1 MKCEICQLEEAKYKC
16 PVCSMRYCSLK
27 CYKDT
32 EKHKHSDKVKKEE
45 ASSQSKSETSP
56 TSTEDLDTTIK
67 LRSTEM
73 DNIYQGSPQLQEL
86 LQYNTVKFHLAKVYR
101 ILTSST
107 SNNNNSGDSGI
118 SSNDMKKQLAVEYLN
133 TLRYGGVHYNEAIEE
148 FCQIFLEKLEAK

>member
-32 EKHKHSDKVKKEE
+32 EKHKHSDEVKKEE